1 MRRRK
6 FKPTL
11 EMMMKTA
18 FNRGYVRYVPAY
30 PDFVGQVVNLP
41 TTEENRSEVMKL
53 LKRIYF

>member
-1 MRRRK
+1 MRGR

-18 FNRGYVRYVPAY
+18 FERGYVRYVPAY
-30 PDFVGQVVNLP
+30 PEFVGQVVDMH
-41 TTEENRSEVMKL
+41 TTEDNREEVRKL